1 MTSAPA
7 DASNGGN
14 SLHRRT
20 MSDKEG
26 VLQSFIVNPA
36 TSMAIIIPDFLST
49 VNLKYVKLGYHY
61 LITHAMILLFV
72 PIVVL
77 TMAEGWRVGSDDIR
91 KLWENLHFSLVFN
104 SVLRHFNITNFI
116 DFRIHQV
123 DVSKVSVQF
132 NMMISRRLL
141 FAWSD
146 FVRLVLIFSMI
157 RHFIS
162 TSNSKLESNLMAHLI
177 FKEIHH

>member
-1 MTSAPA
+1 MTSTPA
-7 DASNGGN
+7 DPSNDGN

-72 PIVVL
+72 PILVL
-77 TMAEGWRVGSDDIR
+77 TVAEGWRVGSDDIC
-91 KLWENLHFSLVFN
+91 KLWENLHFSLVIN
-104 SVLRHFNITNFI
+104 SVLHHFNITNVI

-123 DVSKVSVQF
+123 DVSKGTVQF

-141 FAWSD
+141 FAW
-146 FVRLVLIFSMI
+146 
-157 RHFIS
+157 
-162 TSNSKLESNLMAHLI
+162 
-177 FKEIHH
+177 

>member
-7 DASNGGN
+7 DPSNGGN

-20 MSDKEG
+20 VSDKEG

-77 TMAEGWRVGSDDIR
+77 TVAEGWRVGSDDIR
-91 KLWENLHFSLVFN
+91 KLWENLHFSLVIN
-104 SVLRHFNITNFI
+104 SVLNHFNI
-116 DFRIHQV
+116 
-123 DVSKVSVQF
+123 K
-132 NMMISRRLL
+132 ML
-141 FAWSD
+141 
-146 FVRLVLIFSMI
+146 LIFGFTKLTYRRVLCS
-157 RHFIS
+157 S
-162 TSNSKLESNLMAHLI
+162 T
-177 FKEIHH
+177 